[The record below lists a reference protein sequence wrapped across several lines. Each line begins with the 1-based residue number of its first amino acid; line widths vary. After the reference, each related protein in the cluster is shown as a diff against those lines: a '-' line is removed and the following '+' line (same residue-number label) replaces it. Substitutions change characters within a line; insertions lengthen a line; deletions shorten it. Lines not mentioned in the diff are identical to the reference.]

1 MSRLLRVLAC
11 LGSIIVGFTG
21 SSCLAAGTTITLVAD
36 EWPPF
41 NGQPGS
47 RQEGYIVDIARTVF
61 ESRGY
66 TVVYRLAPWTRA
78 IEMTRSGECDGA
90 IGASRTDA
98 AGCVFPREELAR
110 NKLAFYVKKGNAW
123 RYRGPA
129 SVEETTIGTIAGYD
143 YRPWL
148 LEYIEANR
156 DDPARV
162 QVLHGDEPLKRN
174 LTKLI
179 SDRVKVVVDTEAA
192 IRFVAKEMNILDRI
206 ECAGYGDEPAYIYIA
221 FSPKKKE
228 SARYAEELSEG
239 IAAMRKSGELQRILD
254 KYGLKDWK

>member
-1 MSRLLRVLAC
+1 MC
-11 LGSIIVGFTG
+11 FGIFIGGS
-21 SSCLAAGTTITLVAD
+21 LPAAGTTITLVAD

-41 NGQPGS
+41 NGKPGS
-47 RQEGYIVDIARTVF
+47 QREGYIVDIARKVF

-66 TVVYRLAPWTRA
+66 RVVYTLAPWTRA

-90 IGASRTDA
+90 IGASKTDA
-98 AGCVFPREELAR
+98 AGLVFPREELAQ

-129 SVEETTIGTIAGYD
+129 SIEETTIGTIAGYD

-148 LEYIEANR
+148 LAYIEANR

-162 QVLHGDEPLKRN
+162 QILHGDEPLKRN
-174 LTKLI
+174 LIKLLN
-179 SDRVKVVVDTEAA
+179 DRVKVVVDTEAA
-192 IRFVAKEMNILDRI
+192 IRFVAKEMGILDQVAS
-206 ECAGYGDEPAYIYIA
+206 AGYGDEPAFIYVA
-221 FSPKKKE
+221 FSPNKIE
-228 SARYAEELSEG
+228 SVRYAELLSEG
-239 IAAMRKSGELQRILD
+239 IVAMRKSGELQKILD